1 VRRGSPPTPLRN
13 ADRIHTGVTPRSSR
27 AISASSRVVTRTECR
42 WGTPSRGS
50 SCIRRSMRSVSVVK
64 RSHEMQVR
72 GDADACALRRTA
84 SIISGRSLKMHA
96 RTVSAGEHPGANVGG
111 GSVLRAPVMAPA
123 SSAQRATNGR
133 PMEPQETGK
142 QLALSK
148 DRGLSRMPDPLDASV
163 GLSDD
168 RSQDKFGCKFCEKQ
182 RRGVGIPLAPSEPH
196 GATWD
201 FNYECDAEGER
212 LRVAE
217 AAPGSGSFVK
227 FGNEF
232 PKSGARA
239 RAAMAYRCAVRTTV
253 RVVGCSLRGGGGAVS
268 HHW

>member
-1 VRRGSPPTPLRN
+1 MRRGSPPTPLRN

-123 SSAQRATNGR
+123 SSAQRATYGR

-142 QLALSK
+142 LLALSR
-148 DRGLSRMPDPLDASV
+148 DRGQRFVADAGYPRRFCGIERPTTSRQIWV
-163 GLSDD
+163 
-168 RSQDKFGCKFCEKQ
+168 
-182 RRGVGIPLAPSEPH
+182 
-196 GATWD
+196 
-201 FNYECDAEGER
+201 
-212 LRVAE
+212 
-217 AAPGSGSFVK
+217 
-227 FGNEF
+227 
-232 PKSGARA
+232 
-239 RAAMAYRCAVRTTV
+239 
-253 RVVGCSLRGGGGAVS
+253 
-268 HHW
+268 